1 MSVLLIQDF
10 LVVQDVNTIGTS
22 LIFFINMSCKTIL
35 LIYNILFCC
44 TFQKSQRRKLNLYFF
59 DYLLV
64 LSLAPSPFQ
73 ELKVGKANRLGVAE
87 QNIIFESVK

>member
-10 LVVQDVNTIGTS
+10 LVVQGVNTIGTS
-22 LIFFINMSCKTIL
+22 LIFFINMSCIL